1 MPQFINRCLFLFR
14 IALAE
19 KTHCKLQ
26 LGDHFLGMLEMTLF
40 SIFPQAETKIKKVD
54 GGGTGRGEKNVTFTA
69 SNKWD
74 NDAGMDKDTS
84 TSR

>member
-1 MPQFINRCLFLFR
+1 MPQFINHCLFLFR
-14 IALAE
+14 IGLAE

-26 LGDHFLGMLEMTLF
+26 LGDHFLGMLETTLF
-40 SIFPQAETKIKKVD
+40 SIFPQVETKIKK
-54 GGGTGRGEKNVTFTA
+54 GEEGEKNVTLIA